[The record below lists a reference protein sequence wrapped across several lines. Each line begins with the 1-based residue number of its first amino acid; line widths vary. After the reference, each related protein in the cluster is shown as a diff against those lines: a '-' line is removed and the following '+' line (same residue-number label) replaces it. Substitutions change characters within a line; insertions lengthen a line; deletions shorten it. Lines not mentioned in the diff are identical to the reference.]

1 MESLRVLE
9 LYSGIGGMHYALKNT
24 GISGHVVAAIDINTT
39 ANEVYRHNF
48 PETPLWNR
56 TIEGISLDEFNKL
69 HFNMIL
75 MSPPCQPFT
84 RLRHLPRFILLE
96 NVKGFEKSSA
106 RQYFVEMLRKCGYT
120 YQEVMLSPTS
130 IGIPNSR
137 LRYFLMAKISRDTM
151 FSKIKESDT
160 SMLPAE
166 TESSEAPSLSRPQQ
180 PVSSMIRQE
189 EKEGYCVLYKLETAN
204 DALKKIN
211 QNNDSSVKQ
220 IQDFL
225 EPQGNLEMEQYLV
238 PSKILMRYALI
249 LDIVQP
255 NCRRSIC
262 FTKGYGRY
270 VEGTGSVLQSCLET
284 EIETV
289 FKNLDQFSQE
299 EKLQQLQGLKLRY
312 FTPREVA
319 NIMGFPE
326 SFSFPEEISI
336 KQRYKILGNSLNV
349 LVVSTLLRQLIF
361 NC

>member
-84 RLRHLPRFILLE
+84 RVGLHRDIADPRTKSFLYILNLLPRLRHLPRFILLE

-262 FTKGYGRY
+262 FTKGGRWMLG
-270 VEGTGSVLQSCLET
+270 ELSQRQASVLAAERSTTRSSRKKPGSQNKESC
-284 EIETV
+284 
-289 FKNLDQFSQE
+289 KNI
-299 EKLQQLQGLKLRY
+299 KVK
-312 FTPREVA
+312 
-319 NIMGFPE
+319 
-326 SFSFPEEISI
+326 SI
-336 KQRYKILGNSLNV
+336 KYKV
-349 LVVSTLLRQLIF
+349 K
-361 NC
+361 